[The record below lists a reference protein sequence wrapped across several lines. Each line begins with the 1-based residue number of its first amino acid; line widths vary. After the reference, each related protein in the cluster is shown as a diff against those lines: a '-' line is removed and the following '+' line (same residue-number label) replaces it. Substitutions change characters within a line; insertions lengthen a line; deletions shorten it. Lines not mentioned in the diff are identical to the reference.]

1 MFDFS
6 GIKPSYDVLVWAS
19 EDTNMFWMEFST
31 SAELKISVQKDLREK
46 AFGVIGMPCDE
57 ILWIQSPVG
66 MDRRQVMERICT
78 TLELEVFKI
87 ERKLIPEHK
96 TSSEVAPIQS
106 FIIG

>member
-19 EDTNMFWMEFST
+19 EDTNMFWMEFS

-66 MDRRQVMERICT
+66 MDRQQVMERICT
-78 TLELEVFKI
+78 TLELEGFKI

>member
-6 GIKPSYDVLVWAS
+6 GIKPSYDVLAWAS

-66 MDRRQVMERICT
+66 MDRRQVWKEFAR
-78 TLELEVFKI
+78 LLN
-87 ERKLIPEHK
+87 
-96 TSSEVAPIQS
+96 
-106 FIIG
+106 

>member
-19 EDTNMFWMEFST
+19 EDTNMFWMEFS

-78 TLELEVFKI
+78 TLELEGFKI